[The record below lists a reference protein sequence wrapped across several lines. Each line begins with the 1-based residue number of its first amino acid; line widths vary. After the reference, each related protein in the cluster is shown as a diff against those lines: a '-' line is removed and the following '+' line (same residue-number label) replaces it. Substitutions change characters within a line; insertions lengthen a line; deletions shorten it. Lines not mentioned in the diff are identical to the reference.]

1 MHFFQIIFIQKVLY
15 RGICSSTVIFL
26 QIFIQK
32 VLYRDIYIYVESF
45 RVFFYK
51 FSSKKYCRES
61 AVSQCF
67 CASKIFIQNV
77 LYRGILNCYRWA
89 CSLSAAAAAGGG
101 GGGAAAAS
109 WALAG
114 CSPLGPGFQIC
125 CCKSSPRVVR
135 NSGLALHLWPSKAPR
150 GTGGRMGGKTLIGR
164 RLHTQP
170 EEEEEEEEERKKKKR
185 KQDIEV
191 RQRERSSIIISSSR

>member
-1 MHFFQIIFIQKVLY
+1 MHFFQIIFIQKV
-15 RGICSSTVIFL
+15 R
-26 QIFIQK
+26 
-32 VLYRDIYIYVESF
+32 YRDIYIYIYIYVESF

-89 CSLSAAAAAGGG
+89 CSLSAAAAAAGGG
-101 GGGAAAAS
+101 GGAAAAAS

-135 NSGLALHLWPSKAPR
+135 NSGLALHSWPSKAPR

-170 EEEEEEEEERKKKKR
+170 EEEEEEEEEGKKKKKTR
-185 KQDIEV
+185 Y
-191 RQRERSSIIISSSR
+191 